1 MVAAV
6 IVAHCRAGFE
16 AEAAADLQRVAANAA
31 ADVALDA
38 PAGRGFVVA
47 TPAPFDAQR
56 WPRALA
62 AIPPIFV
69 RSLFFGTGPHALFD
83 PARAKGRPD
92 RVAPLA
98 AVVAAF
104 REDFPIPG
112 LPMAARAHPRFG
124 ELRLETPDT
133 NDGKAVSG
141 LCRAIEMPLAEALL
155 AADALAETEDDVD
168 RPSRHPALHL
178 LFADG
183 AHVYAGASL
192 APWGSPWA
200 MGIPRLRMPREAPSR
215 STLKLAEAIVTFL
228 GGRETELLRPGR
240 RAVDLGAAPGGWT
253 WQLAHRGLRVTA
265 VDNGPLKGEVA
276 HDPRVRHL
284 RADGLTWRPPRP
296 VDWLVCDIVERPA
309 RIAELV
315 AGWIADG
322 DAHAAIFNLKL
333 PMKQRY
339 DEVRR
344 CEALIAERLRAAG
357 VRATLELRHLYHDRE
372 EVTGCVLPVQR
383 ATGRARV
390 PRPQAAR
397 GGRPV

>member
-1 MVAAV
+1 MRRPPDIAIGRSALL
-6 IVAHCRAGFE
+6 AGSRAGFE
-16 AEAAADLQRVAANAA
+16 GEAAIDLVRAAAALGVHAEPTVVAGAGFASASANGLDAAAFRRRVA
-31 ADVALDA
+31 
-38 PAGRGFVVA
+38 
-47 TPAPFDAQR
+47 TH
-56 WPRALA
+56 
-62 AIPPIFV
+62 PPIFARNAIV
-69 RSLFFGTGPHALFD
+69 GSGPHPVATEDPRTRADRMPPLLTAIDGLARD
-83 PARAKGRPD
+83 PAQ
-92 RVAPLA
+92 APPWRS
-98 AVVAAF
+98 VWV
-104 REDFPIPG
+104 EY
-112 LPMAARAHPRFG
+112 
-124 ELRLETPDT
+124 PDT
-133 NDGKAVSG
+133 NDGKALSG
-141 LCRAIEMPLAEALL
+141 LARALQSRLDIALGDTGRL
-155 AADALAETEDDVD
+155 DAAADG
-168 RPSRHPALHL
+168 RLHVFL
-178 LFADG
+178 GDG
-183 AHVYAGASL
+183 RTAWVGTSAAAATRWPL
-192 APWGSPWA
+192 
-200 MGIPRLRMPREAPSR
+200 GIPRLRRAGRAPSR
-215 STLKLAEAIVTFL
+215 SAQKLTEAIVVFL
-228 GGRETELLRPGR
+228 GERDTDWLRPGQ

-253 WQLAHRGLRVTA
+253 WVLASRGLRVTA
-265 VDNGPLKGEVA
+265 VDTGPLTGDVA

-322 DAHAAIFNLKL
+322 DAQAAIFNLKL